1 MMKSY
6 TYGQS
11 FINAIDGYRSNQLMD
26 QSMQNNNT
34 ATSHYRREP
43 SRRCGLAIKSKWT
56 LERMPVCV

>member
-26 QSMQNNNT
+26 
-34 ATSHYRREP
+34 
-43 SRRCGLAIKSKWT
+43 
-56 LERMPVCV
+56 

>member
-26 QSMQNNNT
+26 QSMQNNKHGNKPLS
-34 ATSHYRREP
+34 AR
-43 SRRCGLAIKSKWT
+43 AIETMRPGDKVKVDT
-56 LERMPVCV
+56 